1 MPATDSSDHAIVIPA
16 RFASSRFPGKPLV
29 DILGKPMIRHVWERC
44 VATTSAAHVY
54 VATDDSRIRNVCE
67 QFGARVLM
75 TSPDCLTGTDRVA
88 EAALGLD
95 YDFLVNVQGD
105 EPILDPADIVAVVDA
120 YRRYGGAVV
129 NAMTAIRDERDYWS
143 RHVPKVVATH
153 DARLLY
159 MSRAGIPA
167 NKGGVFEKAWKQVCI
182 YCFSPAQLA
191 AYTAVSAKGAIER
204 IEDIEI
210 LRFLDLGI
218 EVRMVELDSASIAVD
233 TPEDLER
240 VLHALRA
247 R

>member
-1 MPATDSSDHAIVIPA
+1 MPATANSDHAIVIPA

-44 VATTSAAHVY
+44 VATTSADHVY
-54 VATDDSRIRNVCE
+54 VATDDPRIRTACE

-95 YDFLVNVQGD
+95 YAFLVNVQGD
-105 EPILDPADIVAVVDA
+105 EPMLDPADIVAVVNA
-120 YRRYGGAVV
+120 YRQHGGAVV
-129 NAMTAIRDERDYWS
+129 NAMTAIHDERDYWS
-143 RHVPKVVATH
+143 RHVPKVVSTP
-153 DARLLY
+153 DGRLLY
-159 MSRAGIPA
+159 MSRAAIPA
-167 NKGGVFEKAWKQVCI
+167 NKGGTFERAWKQVCI

-191 AYTAVSAKGAIER
+191 AYSAVSAKGTIER

-210 LRFLDLGI
+210 LRFLDLGV
-218 EVRMVELDSASIAVD
+218 EVRMVELDSATIAVD

-240 VLHALRA
+240 VVHALRT

>member
-1 MPATDSSDHAIVIPA
+1 MPATGSSDHAIVIPA
-16 RFASSRFPGKPLV
+16 RFASSRFPGKPLA

-44 VATTSAAHVY
+44 IATTSAEHVY
-54 VATDDSRIRNVCE
+54 VATDDPRIKTVCE
-67 QFGARVLM
+67 GFGARVLM
-75 TSPDCLTGTDRVA
+75 TSPDCLTGTD
-88 EAALGLD
+88 
-95 YDFLVNVQGD
+95 
-105 EPILDPADIVAVVDA
+105 PILDPADIIAVVGA

-159 MSRAGIPA
+159 MSRAAIPA